1 MRRKEVEALRGRAVC
16 SLCAYAEPSA
26 YVRTRA
32 SELRDVCDKAL
43 EAEDEFNDPPQLELD
58 L

>member
-1 MRRKEVEALRGRAVC
+1 MKRKKVEALRGRAIRELC
-16 SLCAYAEPSA
+16 SYAEPQA

-32 SELRDVCDKAL
+32 SELGDVCDTAL
-43 EAEDEFNDPPQLELD
+43 DAEDKFNDPPQLEFD

>member
-1 MRRKEVEALRGRAVC
+1 MNRKKVEALRGRAIRALC
-16 SLCAYAEPSA
+16 SYAEPQA

-32 SELRDVCDKAL
+32 SELRDVCDRAL
-43 EAEDEFNDPPQLELD
+43 DAEDKFNDPPQLELD

>member
-1 MRRKEVEALRGRAVC
+1 MRRKEVEALRGRAARALC
-16 SLCAYAEPSA
+16 SYAEPQA

-43 EAEDEFNDPPQLELD
+43 AAEDKDNDPPQMELD